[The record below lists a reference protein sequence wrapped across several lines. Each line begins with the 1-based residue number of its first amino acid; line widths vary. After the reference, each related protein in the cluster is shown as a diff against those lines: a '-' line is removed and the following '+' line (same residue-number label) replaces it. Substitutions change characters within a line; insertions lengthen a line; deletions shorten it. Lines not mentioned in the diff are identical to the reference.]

1 MSTGQVIYDP
11 PTFWIGDFPPP
22 NLAPVPY
29 APFAPSPN
37 LVSSPYGAVTLAC
50 PPVTS
55 PWRMSLNAGVLSAA
69 IDMPGI
75 LMDDLT
81 VEIKSGTLKVAGVRF
96 DTKQGVSYEKTIGN
110 DYDPKSAVATLCSG
124 VLTIAVKAFVDTSG
138 FKVPITAK

>member
-22 NLAPVPY
+22 NLAPAPY
-29 APFAPSPN
+29 APSPN
-37 LVSSPYGAVTLAC
+37 LVSSPCGTTTWP
-50 PPVTS
+50 PPVAP
-55 PWRMSLNAGVLSAA
+55 PWRMSLAAGVLSAA

-110 DYDPKSAVATLCSG
+110 DYDPKSAAATLCSG
-124 VLTIAVKAFVDTSG
+124 VLTITVKAFVDTSG